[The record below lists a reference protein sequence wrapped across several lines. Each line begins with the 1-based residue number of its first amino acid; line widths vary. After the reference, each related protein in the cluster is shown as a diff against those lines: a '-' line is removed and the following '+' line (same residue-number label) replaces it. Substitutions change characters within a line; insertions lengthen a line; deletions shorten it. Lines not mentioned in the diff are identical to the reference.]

1 MKKLW
6 LLIVLVLAV
15 IGGSQAQES
24 FPALPG
30 KIAYTGTDHNV
41 YVISHE
47 NGSRETRGLTAD
59 ASPMRRYQWPTWSTD
74 GRLAYFCC
82 DARYMR
88 GQMLLEAYIS
98 RDASAEGKLIYAQDN
113 EALTYAY
120 WSPADCSDGNAC
132 RDLAVLVSRPSRPF
146 KVEVIRDDARQPSSR
161 SVGSGVPFYFS
172 WSPDGTR
179 LAGQINNE
187 QFRVYD
193 IGASGDS
200 RALIGAPGRMQAP
213 QWSPLDDRVL
223 VAALNDDNLT
233 SDIEVLDG
241 DSINVL
247 QDAVEGIVALSWSPD
262 GQYIAYSV
270 LSRERGSVLVV
281 IDAQTGDLVSV
292 ARAGLIVGF
301 FWSPDSQKI
310 AYVTP
315 SFSEGVNAATV
326 STVAQQGT
334 VVLQWH
340 VLTVATEAV
349 ESLAAFVPTGDMVYL
364 LTYFDQFAQSH
375 RLWSPDSRFL
385 VYAEQAANSN
395 GQITVLDTA
404 AAGTVTYATY
414 AIAQGNMGVWSYD

>member
-1 MKKLW
+1 MKRLW
-6 LLIVLVLAV
+6 LLIVLLLVV
-15 IGGSQAQES
+15 IGGSQAQEGI
-24 FPALPG
+24 PVLPG
-30 KIAYTGTDHNV
+30 KIALMGTDHNV
-41 YVISHE
+41 YVFSNE
-47 NGSRETRGLTAD
+47 TGSRDVRALTAD
-59 ASPMRRYQWPTWSTD
+59 ASSGRRYQWPTWSTD

-82 DARYMR
+82 DVRFMR
-88 GQMLLEAYIS
+88 GQMLLETYIS
-98 RDASAEGKLIYAQDN
+98 REASAAGKLIYAQDN
-113 EALTYAY
+113 EAFTYAS
-120 WSPADCSDGNAC
+120 WSPADCSDGTGC
-132 RDLAVLVSRPSRPF
+132 RDLAVLVSRPSQPF
-146 KVEVIRDDARQPSSR
+146 KVEVIRDDTRQPSSR

-179 LAGQINNE
+179 LAGQINNA

-193 IGASGDS
+193 VRGSGDS

-213 QWSPLDDRVL
+213 QWSPVDNRVL
-223 VAALNDDNLT
+223 VAALNDDTLT

-247 QDAVEGIVALSWSPD
+247 QDAVEGIIALSWSPD

-270 LSRERGSVLVV
+270 LSRDRGSVLVV
-281 IDAQTGDLVSV
+281 IDAQAGDLVSV

-315 SFSEGVNAATV
+315 SFSEGVKAATV
-326 STVAQQGT
+326 STAAQQGT

-349 ESLAAFVPTGDMVYL
+349 ESLTAFVPTAEMVYL

-375 RLWSPDSRFL
+375 RLWSPDSRYL
-385 VYAEQAANSN
+385 VYAEQGADGN
-395 GQITVLDTA
+395 GQVTVLDTA
-404 AAGTVTYATY
+404 AGGTVTYAKY
-414 AIAQGNMGVWSYD
+414 AIAQGNIGVWSYD